1 MLDKRFLKPGATVR
15 LPLDELLEPVTGGQP
30 LGVPLRAR
38 DEFDAL
44 RTIFDG
50 LRSPP
55 PITENYSLNDEQEFR
70 VNWRQAKEQALEL
83 ARNGR
88 DLRVWVWLA
97 RIGLV
102 TNGLPGLADGLE
114 LIGRGLERY
123 WDTVQPLNPTATNPR
138 ERFRGRV
145 SALTELGIT
154 NWEAGLDK
162 LNGSG
167 RTIGKLRADLDQM
180 VEDSRPNEVTREIAA
195 SCYEAIRRIA
205 DVFQRGFGENADP
218 RLGFEL
224 ILDTIQRAE
233 AKVAAADPGGRVG
246 PPEPGTEA
254 LADSGIGLTREDA
267 DKVRPVRGRDDV
279 VHVLGLVLD
288 YYRANEPSSPVPLL
302 VERARRLVSAS
313 FVDALKELAP
323 DGLKQLQTVA
333 GVTIADTG

>member
-15 LPLDELLEPVTGGQP
+15 LQLDELLEPVTDGQP
-30 LGVPLRAR
+30 LGLPLRAR

-55 PITENYSLNDEQEFR
+55 PITENYSVNDEQDFR
-70 VNWRQAKEQALEL
+70 VNWQQAKEQALEL

-97 RIGLV
+97 RISLV
-102 TNGLPGLADGLE
+102 IDGLPGLADGLE

-123 WDTVQPLNPTATNPR
+123 WDMVQPRNPTATNPR
-138 ERFRGRV
+138 DRFRGRV

-154 NWEAGLDK
+154 NWEVGLDK

-167 RTIGKLRADLDQM
+167 RTIGRLRADLDQM
-180 VEDSRPNEVTREIAA
+180 VEGSRPNEITREVVAG
-195 SCYEAIRRIA
+195 CYEAIRRIA
-205 DVFQRGFGENADP
+205 DVFHRGFGENADP
-218 RLGFEL
+218 RLGFDL
-224 ILDTIQRAE
+224 ILEAIQRAE
-233 AKVAAADPGGRVG
+233 AKVAASDPAGSVG
-246 PPEPGTEA
+246 HPEPGTEA
-254 LADSGIGLTREDA
+254 PADSGMGLPREVPG
-267 DKVRPVRGRDDV
+267 KVGPVRGRDDV

-333 GVTIADTG
+333 GIAIADTG

>member
-123 WDTVQPLNPTATNPR
+123 WDTIQPLNPTASNPR
-138 ERFRGRV
+138 ERFRGRL
-145 SALTELGIT
+145 SALTELGIS

-167 RTIGKLRADLDQM
+167 RTIGRLRADLDEM
-180 VEDSRPNEVTREIAA
+180 VEGLRPNEVSHEVVAG
-195 SCYEAIRRIA
+195 CYEAIRRIA

-218 RLGFEL
+218 GLGFEL
-224 ILDTIQRAE
+224 ILDAIQRAE
-233 AKVAAADPGGRVG
+233 ANGAASDPAGRVG
-246 PPEPGTEA
+246 DPGPDSEPPAAIGTIP
-254 LADSGIGLTREDA
+254 SREVAGKDG
-267 DKVRPVRGRDDV
+267 PVRGRDDV

-302 VERARRLVSAS
+302 LERARRLVSAS

-333 GVTIADTG
+333 GITIADTG